1 MENDILKVL
10 TDAWAKSLLFA
21 QAVLNESLQAF
32 NKLSMWLVPQV
43 EYLLISLGWGGEME
57 RRAILAVLSA
67 AGALLVFLMMLFWV
81 RRGKKKG
88 GGVELAR
95 LTRRPRIVAYG
106 AAGLLVLVFGGWS
119 MLAPLASAS
128 IAPGVISPDGNRKT
142 IAHLEGGIIRNIHVH
157 EGDPVTKGQPL
168 LTLEDV
174 QARAFVGEMQERYQ
188 HLLAIEARLLTQRS
202 GVAEITFPDALLNT
216 ESVSAISAMVA
227 QQNLLT
233 SQRATQ
239 AGRERILHQRMLQLD
254 EQNTGLEGVT
264 EAQLRQLL
272 LLREEISGLQELF
285 DKGLTTADRLL
296 ALRRAEA
303 ALDAEQASNRAKI
316 AENAQRKGEAET
328 QLLTMREQVVENAN
342 DELAG
347 IQRQAAE
354 IRSQLPSR
362 KDILDRTV
370 IRAPIDGIVM
380 NIRATTETGVIRS
393 GEPILEIVPR
403 EAQLIIDARV
413 TPNDIDRVRPGMEAR
428 IVLSAYRQRSLPLIH
443 GVLRSVS
450 ADRLIED
457 RTGEPYFLAKV
468 EVNAGDLDGVEDVR
482 LLPGMF
488 AEVMILNS
496 EQPLWRYLLDPLFQS
511 FNRSFR
517 DS

>member
-1 MENDILKVL
+1 
-10 TDAWAKSLLFA
+10 
-21 QAVLNESLQAF
+21 
-32 NKLSMWLVPQV
+32 
-43 EYLLISLGWGGEME
+43 
-57 RRAILAVLSA
+57 
-67 AGALLVFLMMLFWV
+67 
-81 RRGKKKG
+81 
-88 GGVELAR
+88 
-95 LTRRPRIVAYG
+95 
-106 AAGLLVLVFGGWS
+106 
-119 MLAPLASAS
+119 
-128 IAPGVISPDGNRKT
+128 
-142 IAHLEGGIIRNIHVH
+142 
-157 EGDPVTKGQPL
+157 
-168 LTLEDV
+168 
-174 QARAFVGEMQERYQ
+174 
-188 HLLAIEARLLTQRS
+188 
-202 GVAEITFPDALLNT
+202 
-216 ESVSAISAMVA
+216 MVA

-413 TPNDIDRVRPGMEAR
+413 TPNDIDRVHPGMEAR